1 MIALFAHVMRQET
14 ADFAARISA
23 GFGAAQTCAIMG
35 CAVPRSGLRA
45 SLCFDQIY
53 PSPDRPACSLGGPV
67 SLETAGL
74 GGKPADIGYHT
85 HKGIALS
92 GISGDSG
99 AVSEKPNKGR
109 TSCRRNPSSLR
120 PLLLSLCQL
129 VWKATPNV
137 PSQARAQAW
146 SRRNCWAPTVPAQC
160 LPVPPQ
166 ASFVTTSA
174 SAAPS
179 AVNFAARNRA
189 VSHHCRRR
197 GQSPAAVLRSW
208 GDH

>member
-1 MIALFAHVMRQET
+1 MIAVFAHVVRQEI
-14 ADFAARISA
+14 AYFAARISA

-45 SLCFDQIY
+45 LLSFDQFD
-53 PSPDRPACSLGGPV
+53 PSPDRPACSRGGPV
-67 SLETAGL
+67 SFGTAGL
-74 GGKPADIGYHT
+74 GEKPDDIGYHT

-92 GISGDSG
+92 GISGESG

-109 TSCRRNPSSLR
+109 TSCRRNPSSWR
-120 PLLLSLCQL
+120 HLLLSLCL
-129 VWKATPNV
+129 AVWKATPNV
-137 PSQARAQAW
+137 PSQVQALVW
-146 SRRNCWAPTVPAQC
+146 SRRNCWAPTVPALC

-179 AVNFAARNRA
+179 AVNFAVRNRA

>member
-1 MIALFAHVMRQET
+1 MIAVFAHVVRQEI
-14 ADFAARISA
+14 AYFAARIIA
-23 GFGAAQTCAIMG
+23 GFGAGQTCAM
-35 CAVPRSGLRA
+35 VVRDVSWSGLRA
-45 SLCFDQIY
+45 SFFVDQFN
-53 PSPDRPACSLGGPV
+53 PSPDRPACSLGRPFV
-67 SLETAGL
+67 LETAGL

-109 TSCRRNPSSLR
+109 TSCRRNPSSWL
-120 PLLLSLCQL
+120 PSLCQP
-129 VWKATPNV
+129 VWKAIQNV
-137 PSQARAQAW
+137 PSQAQALVW
-146 SRRNCWAPTVPAQC
+146 SRRNCWAPTVPALC

>member
-1 MIALFAHVMRQET
+1 MIAVFAHVVRQEI
-14 ADFAARISA
+14 AYFAARIIA
-23 GFGAAQTCAIMG
+23 GFGAGQTCAIIG
-35 CAVPRSGLRA
+35 PAVPRSGLRA
-45 SLCFDQIY
+45 SFFVDQIY

-67 SLETAGL
+67 SPGTAGL

-109 TSCRRNPSSLR
+109 TSCRRNPSSWR
-120 PLLLSLCQL
+120 PLLPSLCQP

-137 PSQARAQAW
+137 PSQARAQVW

-166 ASFVTTSA
+166 AYFVTTSA